1 MLLHV
6 VEEMIS
12 LFDSQ
17 KMNHSPAQKRVI
29 KIKSHEFFKTEE
41 HVNSGLSKQDEL
53 DNIQN
58 EIRSAMEQLNLLKT
72 QQAKQIETTKKEI
85 ETEKNN
91 WQQEKNEWIEKAK
104 EEGYKIGYSAGE
116 EQALREYRD
125 LIDQTNSVIKRA
137 NEEYHAIVAKSD
149 ESILNLAI
157 YVAEKILNQKI
168 EEDSNAFFDI
178 IKIAIKELQD
188 QSDISIYLH
197 PNKYSFVLDHKQ
209 ELTQLLENN
218 LKLSIYVKEELDVNA
233 CIIEHPFG
241 QIDASIDTQL
251 SQIKQILQ
259 DVVQENGHE

>member
-1 MLLHV
+1 
-6 VEEMIS
+6 
-12 LFDSQ
+12 
-17 KMNHSPAQKRVI
+17 
-29 KIKSHEFFKTEE
+29 
-41 HVNSGLSKQDEL
+41 
-53 DNIQN
+53 
-58 EIRSAMEQLNLLKT
+58 
-72 QQAKQIETTKKEI
+72 
-85 ETEKNN
+85 
-91 WQQEKNEWIEKAK
+91 
-104 EEGYKIGYSAGE
+104 
-116 EQALREYRD
+116 REYRD
-125 LIDQTNSVIKRA
+125 LIDQTNSVIQRA

-233 CIIEHPFG
+233 CIVEHPFG
-241 QIDASIDTQL
+241 QIDAS
-251 SQIKQILQ
+251 
-259 DVVQENGHE
+259 